1 MERNESINALTT
13 PPAISGA
20 MTNHQLQAEL
30 LRCEYCEEKPCKE
43 ACPVN
48 CSPFDFIMAARVG
61 NPSDIRRAA
70 GEIMRNNPLG
80 GVCGLVCPDTLCMA
94 ACTHKKFDGAINI
107 PGIQATVVEMAKQL
121 GGVPEFSRPIP
132 NGKKIAVVG
141 GGPAGLGT
149 AAALAQMGY
158 AVDIFEAGEKLGGML
173 HLIPDERLNKNVVE
187 TDIEFLLSLGQITT
201 RTGTTVEDPKSLLGQ
216 GYAAVCVTVGLW
228 KPIHLGI
235 ENEDL
240 AITMAELLS
249 NPQKYSFDGRVAVVG
264 GGATAVDCAIT
275 AKARG
280 AKQVGL
286 FMLEKLSEMPLTAR
300 ERQDLLDYDIEVN
313 GRTRVTRLLKDSQG
327 LWGIK
332 TLKVELPGELP
343 FSPGVVRDVDGTD
356 CLCADVNAVIISIG
370 MRSTLPLEQTDG
382 VFYAGDMLTGPKTV
396 VQAVASGKNA
406 ALEIDAYLN
415 SQTKPLIEN
424 PTKSYYTLP
433 GFNPVPLSLEAD
445 FFGRTIRSPYLLSAS
460 PVTDGLEQMTK
471 AYKAGW
477 AGGIMKTAFDNI
489 PIHIPS
495 EYMFTFDPYT
505 YGNSDNVSAHP
516 LERVC
521 REIEQLVREWPDR
534 LTIGSTGGPVTGQD
548 ESDRAGWQSNTKR
561 LEAAGAMG
569 IEYSLS
575 CPQGGDGTEGDIVSQ
590 NAALTAKIIDWI
602 VEAGDPDIPKLFKLT
617 AAVTSIV
624 PILRAIRGVL
634 DKYPHKKAGITL
646 ANSFPTLAFRPST
659 GRRWEEGVVVGMSGE
674 GVTPIS
680 YLTLA
685 NAVPEGI
692 EISGNGGPMNY
703 KAAMDFL
710 ALGVKTVQFC
720 TIAMKHG
727 VGIIRELESGTSF
740 LMQERGIKS
749 VRELIGIAQ
758 PHPITD
764 FMALSPVKKISTI
777 DQELCVLC
785 GNCARCPYL
794 AIGFNEQGHLC
805 TDPARC
811 IGCSIC
817 AQKCFTGAISM
828 RIRTPD
834 ELAVLQEN

>member
-1 MERNESINALTT
+1 
-13 PPAISGA
+13 
-20 MTNHQLQAEL
+20 
-30 LRCEYCEEKPCKE
+30 
-43 ACPVN
+43 
-48 CSPFDFIMAARVG
+48 
-61 NPSDIRRAA
+61 
-70 GEIMRNNPLG
+70 
-80 GVCGLVCPDTLCMA
+80 MA

-107 PGIQATVVEMAKQL
+107 PRVQATVVEMAKQL
-121 GGVPEFSRPIP
+121 GGIPKFSTPTL

-141 GGPAGLGT
+141 GGPAGLGA

-158 AVDIFEAGEKLGGML
+158 TVDIFEAGEKLGGML
-173 HLIPDERLNKNVVE
+173 NLIPDDRLDTTVVE
-187 TDIEFLLSLGQITT
+187 TDIEFLLSLGQIKAK
-201 RTGTTVEDPKSLLGQ
+201 TGTKVEDPKSLLGQ
-216 GYAAVCVTVGLW
+216 GYDAICVTVGLW
-228 KPIHLGI
+228 KPITLGI

-240 AITMAELLS
+240 AVTMPDLLAD
-249 NPQKYSFDGRVAVVG
+249 PQKYNFKGRVAVIG

-313 GRTRVTRLLKDSQG
+313 GRVRVTRLLKDTQG

-332 TLKVELPGELP
+332 TLKVELPADMP
-343 FSPGVVRDVDGTD
+343 FSPANVRDVDGTD
-356 CLCADVNAVIISIG
+356 CLCADVEAVVISIG
-370 MRSTLPLEQTDG
+370 MRSTLTREQADG

-406 ALEIDAYLN
+406 ALEIDAYLKD
-415 SQTKPLIEN
+415 QLKPVIEN
-424 PTKSYYTLP
+424 VTKSHYALP
-433 GFNPVPLSLEAD
+433 GFNPVPVSLEAD
-445 FFGRTIRSPYLLSAS
+445 FFGRSIRSPYLLSAS

-477 AGGIMKTAFDNI
+477 AGGIMKTAFDNV

-505 YGNSDNVSAHP
+505 YGNSDNVSGHP
-516 LERVC
+516 LDRVC
-521 REIEQLVREWPDR
+521 REIEQLVKEWPDR
-534 LTIGSTGGPVTGQD
+534 LTIGSTGGPVTGHD
-548 ESDRAGWQSNTKR
+548 ESDRTGWQSNTKK

-569 IEYSLS
+569 VEYSLS

-602 VEAGDPDIPKLFKLT
+602 MEIGDPDVPKLFKLT
-617 AAVTSIV
+617 AAVTSII
-624 PILRAIRGVL
+624 PILRAIREVL
-634 DKYPHKKAGITL
+634 YKHPNKKAGITL
-646 ANSFPTLAFRPST
+646 ANSFPTLAFRPAT
-659 GRRWEEGVVVGMSGE
+659 GRIWEEGVVVGMSGE

-727 VGIIRELESGTSF
+727 VGIIRELESGTAF
-740 LMQERGIKS
+740 LMQERGINS
-749 VRELIGIAQ
+749 IHELIGIAQ

-764 FMALSPVKKISTI
+764 FMALSPVKKISSI
-777 DQELCVLC
+777 DPNLCVSC
-785 GNCARCPYL
+785 GNCTRCPYL
-794 AIGFNEQGHLC
+794 AIGFNKQEKKLY

-817 AQKCFTGAISM
+817 VQKCLTGAISM
-828 RIRTPD
+828 RARTPE
-834 ELAVLQEN
+834 ELAVLQDN

>member
-1 MERNESINALTT
+1 
-13 PPAISGA
+13 
-20 MTNHQLQAEL
+20 
-30 LRCEYCEEKPCKE
+30 
-43 ACPVN
+43 
-48 CSPFDFIMAARVG
+48 
-61 NPSDIRRAA
+61 
-70 GEIMRNNPLG
+70 
-80 GVCGLVCPDTLCMA
+80 
-94 ACTHKKFDGAINI
+94 
-107 PGIQATVVEMAKQL
+107 
-121 GGVPEFSRPIP
+121 
-132 NGKKIAVVG
+132 
-141 GGPAGLGT
+141 
-149 AAALAQMGY
+149 
-158 AVDIFEAGEKLGGML
+158 
-173 HLIPDERLNKNVVE
+173 
-187 TDIEFLLSLGQITT
+187 
-201 RTGTTVEDPKSLLGQ
+201 
-216 GYAAVCVTVGLW
+216 
-228 KPIHLGI
+228 
-235 ENEDL
+235 
-240 AITMAELLS
+240 
-249 NPQKYSFDGRVAVVG
+249 
-264 GGATAVDCAIT
+264 
-275 AKARG
+275 
-280 AKQVGL
+280 
-286 FMLEKLSEMPLTAR
+286 
-300 ERQDLLDYDIEVN
+300 
-313 GRTRVTRLLKDSQG
+313 
-327 LWGIK
+327 
-332 TLKVELPGELP
+332 
-343 FSPGVVRDVDGTD
+343 
-356 CLCADVNAVIISIG
+356 
-370 MRSTLPLEQTDG
+370 
-382 VFYAGDMLTGPKTV
+382 
-396 VQAVASGKNA
+396 
-406 ALEIDAYLN
+406 
-415 SQTKPLIEN
+415 
-424 PTKSYYTLP
+424 
-433 GFNPVPLSLEAD
+433 
-445 FFGRTIRSPYLLSAS
+445 
-460 PVTDGLEQMTK
+460 MTK

-534 LTIGSTGGPVTGQD
+534 LTIGSTGGPVTGHD
-548 ESDRAGWQSNTKR
+548 ESDRAGWQSNTKK

-602 VEAGDPDIPKLFKLT
+602 MEAGDPDIPKLFKLT

-710 ALGVKTVQFC
+710 ALGRQDGPVLHDCHETRR
-720 TIAMKHG
+720 
-727 VGIIRELESGTSF
+727 GIIRELESGTSF

>member
-1 MERNESINALTT
+1 M
-13 PPAISGA
+13 
-20 MTNHQLQAEL
+20 
-30 LRCEYCEEKPCKE
+30 
-43 ACPVN
+43 
-48 CSPFDFIMAARVG
+48 
-61 NPSDIRRAA
+61 
-70 GEIMRNNPLG
+70 
-80 GVCGLVCPDTLCMA
+80 VCPDTLCMA
-94 ACTHKKFDGAINI
+94 ACTRKDFDGAIHI
-107 PGIQATVVEMAKQL
+107 PYIQATVIERAKQV
-121 GGVPEFSRPIP
+121 GGIPRFSTPAP
-132 NGKKIAVVG
+132 NGKKVAIVG
-141 GGPAGLGT
+141 GGPAGLGA
-149 AAALAQMGY
+149 AAALAQLGY
-158 AVDIFEAGEKLGGML
+158 AVDIFEAREKLGGML
-173 HLIPDERLNKNVVE
+173 NQIPADRLDKNVVE
-187 TDIEFLLSLGQITT
+187 TDIKFLLSLGPIAAK
-201 RTGTTVEDPKSLLGQ
+201 TGIKIEDPKSLINQ

-228 KPIHLGI
+228 QPIYLGV

-240 AITMAELLS
+240 SISMKDLLS
-249 NPQKYSFDGRVAVVG
+249 EPHNYSFSGRVAVVG

-275 AKARG
+275 AKMRG
-280 AKQVGL
+280 ARQVGL

-313 GRTRVTRLLKDSQG
+313 SRVRVTRLLKDSQG

-332 TLKVELPGELP
+332 TLKVELPNGQP
-343 FSPGVVRDVDGTD
+343 FSPANIRDVDGTD
-356 CLCADVNAVIISIG
+356 CLCADIEAVIVSIG
-370 MRSTLPLEQTDG
+370 MRSSLPIENTEGL
-382 VFYAGDMLTGPKTV
+382 FYAGDMLTGPKTV

-415 SQTKPLIEN
+415 QQPKPVVEN
-424 PTKSYYTLP
+424 PTKSYFALP
-433 GFNPVPLSLEAD
+433 GFNSAPVLLEAD
-445 FFGRTIRSPYLLSAS
+445 FFGHTIRSPYLLSAS
-460 PVTDGLEQMTK
+460 PVTDGLEQMNK
-471 AYKAGW
+471 AYEAGW
-477 AGGIMKTAFDNI
+477 AGAIMKTAFDNV

-505 YGNSDNVSAHP
+505 YANSDNVSGHP
-516 LERVC
+516 LDRVC
-521 REIEQLVREWPDR
+521 REIEQLVKRWPDR
-534 LTIGSTGGPVTGQD
+534 LTIGSTGGPVSGHD
-548 ESDRAGWQSNTKR
+548 ESDRAGWQSNTQK
-561 LEAAGAMG
+561 LEVAGAMG

-602 VEAGDPDIPKLFKLT
+602 MEVGDPDVPKLFKLT

-624 PILRAIRGVL
+624 PILRAMRRVL
-634 DKYPHKKAGITL
+634 NKYPDKKAGITL

-685 NAVPEGI
+685 HAVPEGI
-692 EISGNGGPMNY
+692 EISGNGGPMHY

-720 TIAMKHG
+720 TIAMKYG

-740 LMQERGIKS
+740 MMQERGIGS
-749 VRELIGIAQ
+749 MRELIGIAQ

-764 FMALSPVKKISTI
+764 FMALSPVKKISSI
-777 DQELCVLC
+777 DRDLCVLC

-794 AIGFNEQGHLC
+794 AIGFDAQGHLC

-817 AQKCFTGAISM
+817 AQNCLTGAISM
-828 RIRTPD
+828 RARTAE

>member
-1 MERNESINALTT
+1 MEKNVSIDTF
-13 PPAISGA
+13 A
-20 MTNHQLQAEL
+20 MTKSRLQAEL
-30 LRCEYCEEKPCKE
+30 LRCEYCEEKPCQA

-61 NPSDIRRAA
+61 NPSDIKRSA

-80 GVCGLVCPDTLCMA
+80 GVCGMVCPDNLCMA
-94 ACTHKKFDGAINI
+94 ACTHKDFDGPINI
-107 PGIQATVVEMAKQL
+107 PRVQATVVQMAKEL
-121 GGVPEFSRPIP
+121 GGIPKFSSPVP
-132 NGKKIAVVG
+132 NGKKVAIVG
-141 GGPAGLGT
+141 GGPAGLGA

-158 AVDIFEAGEKLGGML
+158 AVDIFEAREKLGGML
-173 HLIPDERLNKNVVE
+173 NLIPDDRLDKRVAE
-187 TDIEFLLSLGQITT
+187 TDIEFLLSLGQITAK
-201 RTGTTVEDPKSLLGQ
+201 TGAKIDAPKSLLNQ
-216 GYAAVCVTVGLW
+216 GYDAVCVTVGLW
-228 KPIHLGI
+228 KPIELGI

-240 AITMAELLS
+240 SIKMDELLA
-249 NPQKYSFDGRVAVVG
+249 NPQNYNFDGRVAVIG

-286 FMLEKLSEMPLTAR
+286 FMLEKLSEMPLTTR

-313 GRTRVTRLLKDSQG
+313 GRVRVTRLLKDTQG
-327 LWGIK
+327 LWGVK
-332 TLKVELPGELP
+332 TLKVELPVGKS
-343 FSPGVVRDVDGTD
+343 FSPANVRDVDGTD
-356 CLCADVNAVIISIG
+356 CLCADIHAVIVSIG
-370 MRSTLPLEQTDG
+370 MRSTLPREETRG

-396 VQAVASGKNA
+396 VQAVASGKNS
-406 ALEIDAYLN
+406 ALDIDAYLMEK
-415 SQTKPLIEN
+415 TKPVIEN
-424 PTKSYYTLP
+424 VTKSHFALP
-433 GFNPVPLSLEAD
+433 GYNPVPVSLESD
-445 FFGRTIRSPYLLSAS
+445 FFGRRIRSPYLLSAS

-495 EYMFTFDPYT
+495 EYMFSFDPYT
-505 YGNSDNVSAHP
+505 YGNSDNVSGHP
-516 LERVC
+516 LDRVC
-521 REIEQLVREWPDR
+521 REIEQLVEDWPDR
-534 LTIGSTGGPVTGQD
+534 LTIGSTGGPVTGND
-548 ESDRAGWQSNTKR
+548 ESDAKGWQSNTRK
-561 LEAAGAMG
+561 LEASGAMA

-590 NAALTAKIIDWI
+590 NADLTAKIIDWI
-602 VEAGDPDIPKLFKLT
+602 MEVGSPDVPKLFKLT

-624 PILRAIRGVL
+624 PILRAIRSVL
-634 DKYPHKKAGITL
+634 DKYPNKKAGITL
-646 ANSFPTLAFRPST
+646 ANSFPSLAFRPSSN
-659 GRRWEEGVVVGMSGE
+659 GHKWDEGVIVGMSGE

-685 NAVPEGI
+685 RAVPEGI

-703 KAAMDFL
+703 KSAMDFL

-727 VGIIRELESGTSF
+727 IGIINELESGTAF
-740 LMQERGIKS
+740 YMQEKGLKS
-749 VRELIGIAQ
+749 VKELIGIAQ
-758 PHPITD
+758 PEPITD
-764 FMALSPVKKISTI
+764 FMDLTPVKKISSI
-777 DQELCVLC
+777 DPDLCVLC

-794 AIGFNEQGHLC
+794 AISFDDQGRLW

-817 AQKCFTGAISM
+817 AQKCYIGAITM
-828 RIRTPD
+828 RERTPE
-834 ELAVLQEN
+834 ELEMLVEN